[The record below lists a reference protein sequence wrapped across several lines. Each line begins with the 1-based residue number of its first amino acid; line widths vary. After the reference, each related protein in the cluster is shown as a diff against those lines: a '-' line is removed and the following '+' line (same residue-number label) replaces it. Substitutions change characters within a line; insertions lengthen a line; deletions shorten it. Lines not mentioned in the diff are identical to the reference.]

1 MIRRAFVIV
10 TPEPDTRVIS
20 GVRSSFE
27 DHYEY
32 SPSIFFVRTSQ
43 ALLAK
48 DVAERVG
55 LNVAENA
62 PIGIVHKLR
71 TGYWGRAS
79 PLLWEW
85 LADSAE

>member
-1 MIRRAFVIV
+1 MLRRAFVII
-10 TPEPDTRVIS
+10 TPEPDARVGD

-27 DHYEY
+27 DRYEY
-32 SPSIFFVRTSQ
+32 SPTIFFVRTSEV
-43 ALLAK
+43 LLAK
-48 DVAERVG
+48 DVAERIG
-55 LNVAENA
+55 LNVEKNA
-62 PIGIVHKLR
+62 PSGVVHKLN